1 MKNGLQKIIASL
13 VELGKSCI
21 QVIRNLKSGKSDQTG
36 QQTNLGE
43 RIKRMNL
50 NEKSKQ
56 AGAVAF
62 REIKQVRLE
71 NPVKSVG
78 MKLFL
83 MFFASILFFVLIVG
97 LISYSIS
104 KNVIKEKVS
113 QASLQTIQ
121 QAGQKLDFLYQTFD
135 EATLQ
140 IMLNKDL
147 MDIIERIP
155 TYDPSSY
162 EALDAV
168 RQLTEKLN
176 VITFSNKSVKT
187 LHLYK
192 PDGKLIVI
200 TGAGGTTFTDNAS
213 SNDWFKQTVDAAG
226 KVAWLDSKAKGY
238 STNSNNTFAVG
249 RVIRNTLTN
258 NSSAVLVVEL
268 NLDVLNNEIKGISL
282 GDDSNVIITN
292 ANNKNIAV
300 FNSNELEQDAKIK
313 LTKEQQDK
321 ESGSF
326 TTKDDHLVTYYHSA
340 VSGWFLVGD
349 IPVSSLVQDARK
361 IFNATLIIGL
371 CAAIAAVLIGMFVA
385 RMIGRPL
392 INLRNLMQQGAKG
405 KLTVRANFTS
415 QDEIGQLG
423 NSFDEMM
430 QQITALVQQT
440 SVSAKEVFET
450 ATELTN
456 SSKVTAT
463 AAREIAV
470 ATDEISNGAAGLA
483 TESER
488 GNELTYHIG
497 TQMKQVIDANLEMGT
512 SAADVQSSS
521 EQGTKYMTELIGKTN
536 LTEEMIKSMVEKV
549 DKLKDSTRSIRK
561 ILDLLNNITKQTNIL
576 SLNATIEAARAG
588 AAGKGF
594 MVVADEIRKLAD
606 QSRQSIDVVGQIT
619 ETIQKEIDETVKVL
633 STATPIFQEQILA
646 VKEADTIF
654 KQVTN
659 HMGGFIIQLSTVSD
673 SISTLE
679 QSQVVLSDAMTNV
692 SAVAEESLA
701 TSEEVASLSS
711 EQLSISDGLVKLS
724 NKLDQLSKSLND
736 TLSKF
741 EVE

>member
-1 MKNGLQKIIASL
+1 MAVN
-13 VELGKSCI
+13 
-21 QVIRNLKSGKSDQTG
+21 
-36 QQTNLGE
+36 
-43 RIKRMNL
+43 RMNNKLQSILAFL
-50 NEKSKQ
+50 NKALQSLAKAIQNVPWGRMVGVAGKTSKQ
-56 AGAVAF
+56 MGTVAF
-62 REIKQVRLE
+62 KELRQVKME

-97 LISYSIS
+97 MISYSIS
-104 KNVIKEKVS
+104 KSVIKNKVS
-113 QASLQTIQ
+113 ESSLQTVT

-135 EATLQ
+135 DVSLQ
-140 IMLNKDL
+140 IMLNKELQDL
-147 MDIIERIP
+147 LDKIP
-155 TYDPSSY
+155 KLDTSSY
-162 EALDAV
+162 ESLEV
-168 RQLTEKLN
+168 IRQLTEKLN
-176 VITFSNKSVKT
+176 VVTFSNKSIKT
-187 LHLYK
+187 LHLYR

-200 TGAGGTTFTDNAS
+200 TGAGGSSLSDNTGS
-213 SNDWFKQTVDAAG
+213 TDWFKKIVDAGG
-226 KVAWLDSKAKGY
+226 KVAWLDSKSKGY
-238 STNSNNTFAVG
+238 SSSSANTFAVG
-249 RVIRNTLTN
+249 RVMRNTLTN
-258 NSSAVLVVEL
+258 STSGILVLEL
-268 NLDVLNNEIKGISL
+268 NADILAKELNGISL
-282 GDDSNVIITN
+282 GDDSAVAITN
-292 ANNKNIAV
+292 HENKNIA
-300 FNSNELEQDAKIK
+300 AKN
-313 LTKEQQDK
+313 LTDIEKESAIQLSKEQL
-321 ESGSF
+321 EEEHGSF
-326 TTKDDHLVTYYHSA
+326 ITKDDHLVAYYKSSI
-340 VSGWFLVGD
+340 SGWNLVGD
-349 IPVSSLVQDARK
+349 IPVSSLVKDAKK
-361 IFNATLIIGL
+361 IFNYTLLIAL
-371 CAAIAAVLIGMFVA
+371 FAAIAAVMIGLFVA

-392 INLRNLMQQGAKG
+392 VNLRNLMQQGAKG
-405 KLTVRANFTS
+405 KLTVRANYKT

-423 NSFDEMM
+423 ASFDVMM
-430 QQITALVQQT
+430 QQITNLVSQT
-440 SVSAKEVFET
+440 SASAQSVFET
-450 ATELTN
+450 AQELTN

-470 ATDEISNGAAGLA
+470 ATDEISNGAGGLA

-497 TQMKQVIDANLEMGT
+497 IQMKQVIEANLEMGT
-512 SAADVQSSS
+512 AAADVQSSS
-521 EQGTKYMTELIGKTN
+521 EQGTKYMSELISKTN
-536 LTEEMIKSMVEKV
+536 LTEEMIRSMADKV
-549 DKLKDSTRSIRK
+549 DNLKDSTRSIRK
-561 ILDLLNNITKQTNIL
+561 ILDLLNNMTKQTNIL

-646 VKEADTIF
+646 VKEADIIF

-659 HMGGFIIQLSTVSD
+659 HMGGFIEQLSTVSD

-724 NKLDQLSKSLND
+724 DKLDLLSKSLND

-741 EVE
+741 EV

>member
-1 MKNGLQKIIASL
+1 MKNALQKLTSSL
-13 VELGKSCI
+13 VKLGKDFIHVLQNVKWGRIARAAGQTTKGVSGSALKEMR
-21 QVIRNLKSGKSDQTG
+21 QVK
-36 QQTNLGE
+36 
-43 RIKRMNL
+43 
-50 NEKSKQ
+50 
-56 AGAVAF
+56 
-62 REIKQVRLE
+62 LE

-83 MFFASILFFVLIVG
+83 MFFVSILFFVLTVG
-97 LISYSIS
+97 MISYSVS
-104 KNVIKEKVS
+104 KNVIKNKVAAS
-113 QASLQTIQ
+113 SLQTVT

-135 EATLQ
+135 ETTLQ
-140 IMLNKDL
+140 IMLNKELQDL
-147 MDIIERIP
+147 LEKLP
-155 TYDPSSY
+155 NLDPSSY
-162 EALDAV
+162 EALDVV
-168 RQLTEKLN
+168 RQLTDKLN
-176 VITFSNKSVKT
+176 VITFSNKSIKT
-187 LHLYK
+187 LHLYR

-200 TGAGGTTFTDNAS
+200 TGSGGNTLSENAS
-213 SNDWFKQTVDAAG
+213 STEWFKKIVDGGG
-226 KVAWLDSKAKGY
+226 KVAWLDSKVKGY
-238 STNSNNTFAVG
+238 SSNSSSTFAVG
-249 RVIRNTLTN
+249 RMMRNTLS
-258 NSSAVLVVEL
+258 NSTSAILVIEL
-268 NLDVLNNEIKGISL
+268 GNEILNKELQGMTL
-282 GDDSNVIITN
+282 GDDSKVVITS
-292 ANNKNIAV
+292 ATNKNIAT
-300 FNSNELEQDAKIK
+300 LEPDQLEKDAQIQ
-313 LTKEQQDK
+313 LSKEQLAQDN
-321 ESGSF
+321 GSF
-326 TTKDDHLVTYYHSA
+326 TTKDDHLVAYYKSN
-340 VSGWFLVGD
+340 VSGWNLVGD
-349 IPVSSLVQDARK
+349 IPVSSLVKDAK
-361 IFNATLIIGL
+361 QIFNYTLLIAL
-371 CAAIAAVLIGMFVA
+371 FAAIAAVLIGLFVA

-405 KLTVRANFTS
+405 KLTVRANYTT

-423 NSFDEMM
+423 ASFDMMM
-430 QQITALVQQT
+430 QQITSLVQQT
-440 SVSAKEVFET
+440 SASAQQVFET

-483 TESER
+483 TESEK
-488 GNELTYHIG
+488 GNELTQHIG
-497 TQMKQVIDANLEMGT
+497 FQMKNVIEANLEMGT
-512 SAADVQSSS
+512 AAADVQSSS

-536 LTEEMIKSMVEKV
+536 LTEEMIRSMVDKV
-549 DKLKDSTRSIRK
+549 DNLKDSTRSIRK
-561 ILDLLNNITKQTNIL
+561 ILDVLNNMTKQTNIL

-633 STATPIFQEQILA
+633 SNATPIFQEQIQA

-654 KQVTN
+654 KQVTS
-659 HMGGFIIQLSTVSD
+659 HMGGFIDQLSTVSD

-724 NKLDQLSKSLND
+724 DKLDQLSKSLNE

-741 EVE
+741 EI

>member
-1 MKNGLQKIIASL
+1 MKKRLQRILAFNKVVKSFVQAFGSAS
-13 VELGKSCI
+13 K
-21 QVIRNLKSGKSDQTG
+21 T
-36 QQTNLGE
+36 
-43 RIKRMNL
+43 
-50 NEKSKQ
+50 SKQ
-56 AGAVAF
+56 MGTGAF
-62 REIKQVRLE
+62 KEMKQVKLE

-97 LISYSIS
+97 MISYTVS
-104 KNVIKEKVS
+104 KNVIKNKVS
-113 QASLQTIQ
+113 ESSLQTVT

-135 EATLQ
+135 DVSLQ
-140 IMLNKDL
+140 IMLNKEFQNLIDKV
-147 MDIIERIP
+147 P
-155 TYDPSSY
+155 TLDPSSY
-162 EALDAV
+162 EFLEV
-168 RQLTEKLN
+168 TRQLTEKLN
-176 VITFSNKSVKT
+176 VITFSNKSIKT
-187 LHLYK
+187 LHLYR

-200 TGAGGTTFTDNAS
+200 TGSGGSTLSDNSIA
-213 SNDWFKQTVDAAG
+213 DEWFKKIVDNRG
-226 KVAWLDSKAKGY
+226 KVVWLDSKIKGY
-238 STNSNNTFAVG
+238 SSNSTNTFAIG
-249 RVIRNTLTN
+249 RVLSTIS
-258 NSSAVLVVEL
+258 NSSSAILLIELSTDILNKEL
-268 NLDVLNNEIKGISL
+268 NGMSL
-282 GDDSNVIITN
+282 GDDSKVVITN
-292 ANNKNIAV
+292 AVNKNIA
-300 FNSNELEQDAKIK
+300 IK
-313 LTKEQQDK
+313 DTAEIEKNAAIQLTKDQQD
-321 ESGSF
+321 EGHGSF
-326 TTKDDHLVTYYHSA
+326 ITKDDHLVAYYKSTI
-340 VSGWFLVGD
+340 SGWNLVGD
-349 IPVSSLVQDARK
+349 IPVSSLVKDAKK
-361 IFNATLIIGL
+361 IFNYTLLIAL
-371 CAAIAAVLIGMFVA
+371 FAAIAAVLIGLFVA

-405 KLTVRANFTS
+405 KLTVRANYKT

-423 NSFDEMM
+423 SSFDVMM
-430 QQITALVQQT
+430 QQITTLVQQT
-440 SVSAKEVFET
+440 STSAQAVFET
-450 ATELTN
+450 AQELTN

-470 ATDEISNGAAGLA
+470 ATDEISNGAGGLA

-497 TQMKQVIDANLEMGT
+497 EQMKQVIEANLEMGT
-512 SAADVQSSS
+512 AAADVQSSS
-521 EQGTKYMTELIGKTN
+521 EQGTKYMSELISKTN
-536 LTEEMIKSMVEKV
+536 LTEEMIRSMVDKV
-549 DKLKDSTRSIRK
+549 DNLKDSTRSIRK
-561 ILDLLNNITKQTNIL
+561 ILDVLNNMTKQTNIL

-659 HMGGFIIQLSTVSD
+659 HMGGFIEQLSTVSD

-724 NKLDQLSKSLND
+724 DKLDSLSKSLTD

-741 EVE
+741 EV

>member
-1 MKNGLQKIIASL
+1 MKNSLQSILAFLTKAAQSL
-13 VELGKSCI
+13 LKAIQNVPWGRMMGVAGK
-21 QVIRNLKSGKSDQTG
+21 T
-36 QQTNLGE
+36 
-43 RIKRMNL
+43 
-50 NEKSKQ
+50 SKQ
-56 AGAVAF
+56 MGTVAF
-62 REIKQVRLE
+62 KELKQVKME

-83 MFFASILFFVLIVG
+83 MFFVSILFFVIIVG
-97 LISYSIS
+97 MISYSVS
-104 KNVIKEKVS
+104 KSVIKNKVS
-113 QASLQTIQ
+113 ESSLQTVT

-135 EATLQ
+135 DVSLQ

-147 MDIIERIP
+147 QDLLEKIP
-155 TYDPSSY
+155 KLDASSY
-162 EALDAV
+162 ESLEV
-168 RQLTEKLN
+168 IRQLTDKLN
-176 VITFSNKSVKT
+176 VVTFSNKAIKT
-187 LHLYK
+187 LHLYR

-200 TGAGGTTFTDNAS
+200 TGSGGS
-213 SNDWFKQTVDAAG
+213 SLSENSSSTDWFKKIVDSGG
-226 KVAWLDSKAKGY
+226 KVAWLDTKSKGY
-238 STNSNNTFAVG
+238 SSSSANTFAIG
-249 RVIRNTLTN
+249 RIMRNTLTN
-258 NSSAVLVVEL
+258 STAGVLVLELSSDILNKEL
-268 NLDVLNNEIKGISL
+268 NGISL
-282 GDDSNVIITN
+282 GDDSKVVITN
-292 ANNKNIAV
+292 AQNKNIAAKDLTQIEKDSEV
-300 FNSNELEQDAKIK
+300 QLSKEQLEQ
-313 LTKEQQDK
+313 EN
-321 ESGSF
+321 GSF
-326 TTKDDHLVTYYHSA
+326 ITKDDHLVAYYKSA
-340 VSGWFLVGD
+340 ISGWNLVGD
-349 IPVSSLVQDARK
+349 MPVSALVKDAKK
-361 IFNATLIIGL
+361 IFNYTLLIAL
-371 CAAIAAVLIGMFVA
+371 FAAIAAVLIGLFVA

-392 INLRNLMQQGAKG
+392 TNLRNLMQQGAKG
-405 KLTVRANFTS
+405 KLTVRANYTT

-423 NSFDEMM
+423 ASFDVMM
-430 QQITALVQQT
+430 QQITTLVQQT
-440 SVSAKEVFET
+440 SSSAQAVFET
-450 ATELTN
+450 AQELTN

-470 ATDEISNGAAGLA
+470 ATDEISNGAGGLA

-488 GNELTYHIG
+488 GNELTHHIG
-497 TQMKQVIDANLEMGT
+497 LQMKQVIEANLEMGT
-512 SAADVQSSS
+512 AAADVQSSS
-521 EQGTKYMTELIGKTN
+521 EQGTKYMSELISKTN
-536 LTEEMIKSMVEKV
+536 LTEEMIRSMVDKV
-549 DKLKDSTRSIRK
+549 DNLKDSTRSIRK
-561 ILDLLNNITKQTNIL
+561 ILELLNNMTKQTNIL

-659 HMGGFIIQLSTVSD
+659 HMGGFIEQLSTVSD

-724 NKLDQLSKSLND
+724 DKLDLLSKSLTD

-741 EVE
+741 EV